1 MDIECALVGA
11 QDNASPVRDIESKF
25 VRSAVAFFL
34 YCLEPSAVGVV
45 DPLMSS
51 KPFFIG
57 FVQDEMIT
65 VPHGSNVIALIG
77 IIGMEV
83 EDKKQFSLLVD
94 DDLVL
99 LICLSDK
106 LMLGYHGFELSFCLV
121 HNDIE
126 LAKLAVSQV
135 FVISQ
140 VPLSSAV
147 IITVTIALS
156 WEVNPLRMSKLIS
169 HKVQISFTSQ
179 TLRNEPYHLME
190 SHSSGNPESR
200 FE

>member
-1 MDIECALVGA
+1 
-11 QDNASPVRDIESKF
+11 
-25 VRSAVAFFL
+25 
-34 YCLEPSAVGVV
+34 
-45 DPLMSS
+45 
-51 KPFFIG
+51 
-57 FVQDEMIT
+57 
-65 VPHGSNVIALIG
+65 
-77 IIGMEV
+77 MEV

-106 LMLGYHGFELSFCLV
+106 LMLGYHRFELSFCLV

-156 WEVNPLRMSKLIS
+156 WEINPLRMSKLIS
-169 HKVQISFTSQ
+169 HEVQISFTSK
-179 TLRNEPYHLME
+179 TLRNEPNHLME